1 MQGSFLGEGFELV
14 HVELFRF
21 PEDWTS
27 FWIDVVHND
36 PKDEG
41 GELDD
46 SFRLLASLTDS
57 FDHVGDII
65 SPFVDSIIG
74 GNSVDGLQHV
84 QLEVV
89 ASTF

>member
-1 MQGSFLGEGFELV
+1 MRSAFLGEIFKPV
-14 HVELFRF
+14 HVELCRF

-27 FWIDVVHND
+27 FWTDMIHHD

-46 SFRLLASLTDS
+46 SSHLLASLGDG

-65 SPFVDSIIG
+65 SPSVDSTIG
-74 GNSVDGLQHV
+74 GNCVNGLQHF
-84 QLEVV
+84 Q
-89 ASTF
+89 F